1 MQTNKNGSQVRLPLS
16 SDEGANVA
24 FIECNSKAK
33 LLLSQ
38 EGEKQADA
46 GRTST
51 NMGTKIPKESSCNPW
66 DELVFML
73 YFQAGGK
80 SSIIRASR

>member
-46 GRTST
+46 GRMST
-51 NMGTKIPKESSCNPW
+51 NMGTKIPKESSCRAW
-66 DELVFML
+66 DEMASVPH
-73 YFQAGGK
+73 FQAGGK
-80 SSIIRASR
+80 SSIIRASG